1 MRTRVMLGTV
11 ILCLWAA
18 MAATQ
23 PAPAQ
28 DQPGLKWTDEQIKK
42 TAHHVRAGRRLTPKT
57 WPNGARV
64 AVCLSVDPD
73 NFSIALN
80 AGNTNPVP
88 ISLGEYGALEGMPR
102 MLKLFDKHDIPVSFY
117 IPAVA
122 AMMHPE
128 MIQEIRK
135 RPGHEVAIHGWIHE
149 NPMELDDPV
158 EEWRLITQAL
168 DLMLLVLGM
177 SVV

>member
-1 MRTRVMLGTV
+1 MRIQLTTAGLLLATLGATV
-11 ILCLWAA
+11 ASGQ
-18 MAATQ
+18 Q
-23 PAPAQ
+23 PASQ
-28 DQPGLKWTDEQIKK
+28 DQPGLRWTDQQIKEV
-42 TAHHVRAGRRLTPKT
+42 AQHVRAGRKLTPKT

-80 AGNTNPVP
+80 AGNTNPIP

-122 AMMHPE
+122 AMLHPSMIEE
-128 MIQEIRK
+128 MQI
-135 RPGHEVAIHGWIHE
+135 
-149 NPMELDDPV
+149 
-158 EEWRLITQAL
+158 
-168 DLMLLVLGM
+168 
-177 SVV
+177 